1 MSADLRRNS
10 QRYRHAVH
18 VTRRKPCHDLL
29 ADMDHLGMVFGSAR
43 GSTRAISREINMNT
57 QTVLAAVLLATTA
70 MTSASAETLR
80 WARAGDSLTLDP
92 HAQNEGPTHTLAHQI
107 YEPLIIRDHSGA
119 FQAALATDWAP
130 KEGDPNVW
138 VFNLRQGV
146 TYHDGADF
154 TAEDVVFSINRAKS
168 ENSAMKELLTSIT
181 EVRAVDDHTVEFVTD
196 GPNPILPANLTNLFM
211 MDKGWTEAN
220 NATAVQDIA
229 GGETTFASTN
239 TNGTGAFTL
248 VSREPDVKT
257 VLTANE
263 NYWGKD
269 DFPLDVT
276 EIVYTPIQN
285 AATRVAALLSG
296 EVDFIQDVPVQDLGR
311 VGDTDGLLVKTAPQ
325 NRVIF
330 FGMNMGDKDIANDNV
345 EGKNPLADVRVRKAM
360 SMAINRDAIKKV
372 VMRDQSQPA
381 GMIAPPFVN
390 GWNEEMD
397 SSSKTDI
404 EGAKALMEEAGYGE
418 GFSIQLDC
426 PNDRYV
432 NDEAICQ
439 AAVGMLAQIGVT
451 VNLDAKPKAQHFP
464 LIQNDQTDFYM
475 LGWGVPTYDSEYIF
489 NFLVHTRGDERGSWN
504 GTGFSN
510 TDLDAKIVSL
520 ASETDLEARNATIN
534 EIWTV
539 VQDEQLYIPI
549 HHQVLNWGMTDK
561 VVTEVS
567 PEDDPKFKFFEMK

>member
-1 MSADLRRNS
+1 MKLTGFL
-10 QRYRHAVH
+10 AVA
-18 VTRRKPCHDLL
+18 LL
-29 ADMDHLGMVFGSAR
+29 TSTALG
-43 GSTRAISREINMNT
+43 
-57 QTVLAAVLLATTA
+57 
-70 MTSASAETLR
+70 ASAETLR

-107 YEPLIIRDHSGA
+107 YEPLIIRDMSGA

-130 KEGDPNVW
+130 KPGDPNVW

-146 TYHDGADF
+146 TYHDGAAF
-154 TAEDVVFSINRAKS
+154 TSEDVVFSINRAKTDDS
-168 ENSAMKELLTSIT
+168 DMKELLNSIV
-181 EVRAVDDHTVEFVTD
+181 EVRAVDDYTVEFVTN
-196 GPNPILPANLTNLFM
+196 GPNPILPSNLTNLFM
-211 MDKGWTEAN
+211 MDKGWAEAN
-220 NATAVQDIA
+220 NAVDVQDVE
-229 GGETTFASTN
+229 GGETTFATTN
-239 TNGTGAFTL
+239 TNGTGPFKL
-248 VSREPDVKT
+248 VSREPDVRT
-257 VLTANE
+257 VLTQNE
-263 NYWGKD
+263 AYWGKD
-269 DFPLDVT
+269 QFPMQVS
-276 EIVYTPIQN
+276 EIIYTPIQN

-296 EVDFIQDVPVQDLGR
+296 EVDFIQDVPVQDLTR
-311 VGDTDGLLVKTAPQ
+311 VANTDGLTVKTAPQ

-330 FGMNMGDKDIANDNV
+330 FGMNMGADDLANDNV
-345 EGKNPLADVRVRKAM
+345 EGKNPLADARVRKAM

-390 GWNEEMD
+390 GWNAEMD

-404 EGAKALMEEAGYGE
+404 AAAKALMAEAGYGD

-439 AAVGMLAQIGVT
+439 ASVGMLAQIGIT

-464 LIQNDQTDFYM
+464 LISNGQTDFYM

-489 NFLVHTRGDERGSWN
+489 NFLVHSRGSERGSWN
-504 GTGFSN
+504 NTGFSN
-510 TDLDAKIVSL
+510 ADVDSKIVSL
-520 ASETDLEARNATIN
+520 ASETDLAVRNQTIN
-534 EIWTV
+534 DIWQV

-549 HHQVLNWGMTDK
+549 HHQVLNWGMSEK
-561 VVTEVS
+561 VEIEVS